1 MLSLQILLHGNHC
14 YMLGISSNWRQNV
27 LASLSPA
34 QKNMLCICLH
44 IGHHTAR
51 KSLFET
57 QVSRNWHELLRAR
70 KAPLKP
76 RQNKLLV
83 KASNCSEANWNVA
96 YTVLPQWR
104 VGDPT
109 KPFCI
114 GSMEEAHE
122 TSGDQGGCSWN
133 IQIASVHNMSSL
145 LAGTRPKL
153 SRNSWKNCPSCYQK
167 SITYHEK
174 TSSCLTRLEGKKY
187 GACF

>member
-1 MLSLQILLHGNHC
+1 MLSLQNLLHGNHC
-14 YMLGISSNWRQNV
+14 YTLGISSNRRENV

-57 QVSRNWHELLRAR
+57 KVSRNWHKLLWAR

-76 RQNKLLV
+76 CQKKLLV

-109 KPFCI
+109 EPFCM
-114 GSMEEAHE
+114 GSMEEACV
-122 TSGDQGGCSWN
+122 TSGDQKSCSWN
-133 IQIASVHNMSSL
+133 IWITSVCSMLSR
-145 LAGTRPKL
+145 LAGAHPEL
-153 SRNSWKNCPSCYQK
+153 SRNS
-167 SITYHEK
+167 
-174 TSSCLTRLEGKKY
+174 
-187 GACF
+187 